1 MTSDTPRLRLAIVG
15 IVALSLFAA
24 LFTRLYFLQVLAAPE
39 YKLQAQANQ
48 VRVVSEPA
56 PRGRILDAWGRVLVD
71 NRASNVVAI
80 DRSLV
85 EDDAARD
92 ELLGRLSI
100 VLGKTP
106 DELLAKYNDRGVS
119 PYTPVPIAEDVSE
132 EIMVLLRE
140 RRSEFP
146 PVVAKRVA
154 VRTYPNGNLA
164 AHILGYIG
172 EVNQE
177 EMDVHPDEYEL
188 GDFIGKAGV
197 EKVYEDALRGVDG
210 EQRIEVDAE
219 GTPIR
224 VLPGGRAPV
233 QGNDVVLSIDL
244 DVQRVAEQSLAEG
257 LLAARSEAFEEDGVR
272 VGLLKADAGS
282 VVVLDAKAG
291 TVVAMASYPT
301 FDLPGLANGI
311 SKAEGEML
319 FGEQSGAPFTNRAIQ
334 GQYAPGSTW
343 KLVTADAAVRKG
355 LQGPGYVLNDTGRYT
370 IEGECTGRG
379 CIVQNAG
386 ARAFGNVDM
395 RRALTVS
402 SDVYFYD
409 IGARFWQER
418 RNPAYGE
425 NAIQDSAALLG
436 FGAQTGVPL
445 TSEIKARLAT
455 PDLRAQLHA
464 DNPTAFPEGRWF
476 TGHNVSL
483 AIGQGELT
491 VTPIQLAN
499 AYATYANNGT
509 RFSPNIATRIQTQD
523 EEVVTT
529 ISPRVAA
536 RVDIPPDARAAIMA
550 GFNGAVADPEG
561 TAYGAFAGFPLDR
574 YPIAGKTG
582 TAQAP
587 PRQDTA
593 LFVGM
598 APAYDVKHVVAVV
611 MEQSGFGAA
620 AAAPV
625 ARRIFGQL
633 SGLETQPAPV
643 DFVEEGRD

>member
-24 LFTRLYFLQVLAAPE
+24 MFSRLYFLQVLAAPE

-80 DRSLV
+80 DRSKV
-85 EDDAARD
+85 EDDDARD
-92 ELLGRLSI
+92 ELLARLSM

-119 PYTPVPIAEDVSE
+119 PYTPVPVAEDVSE
-132 EIMVLLRE
+132 EVMVLLRE
-140 RRSEFP
+140 RRSEYP
-146 PVVAKRVA
+146 AVVAKRVA

-177 EMDVHPDEYEL
+177 EIDVNPGEYEL
-188 GDFIGKAGV
+188 GDVIGKAGV
-197 EKVYEDALRGVDG
+197 EKVYENALRGVDG

-224 VLPGGRAPV
+224 VLEGGRTPV

-244 DVQRVAEQSLAEG
+244 EVQRVAEQALAEG
-257 LLAARSEAFEEDGVR
+257 LLAARGQPFEENGVR
-272 VGLLKADAGS
+272 LGLLRADAGA

-291 TVVAMASYPT
+291 TVVAMASNPT
-301 FDLPGLANGI
+301 FDLPRLADGI
-311 SKAEGEML
+311 SEAEGEML
-319 FGEQSGAPFTNRAIQ
+319 FGEQSGSPFTNRAIQ

-343 KLVTADAAVRKG
+343 KLVTADAAMRKQ
-355 LQGPGYVLNDTGRYT
+355 LIDANHVINDTGTYT

-379 CIVQNAG
+379 CLRRNAG
-386 ARAFGNVDM
+386 SRAFGPVDV
-395 RRALTVS
+395 RRALAVS
-402 SDVYFYD
+402 SDVFFYD

-418 RNPAYGE
+418 RNPSYGE
-425 NAIQDSAALLG
+425 DAIQQSASLLG

-445 TSEIKARLAT
+445 PAETKARLAS
-455 PDLRAQLHA
+455 PDLRAKLHA
-464 DNPTAFPEGRWF
+464 ENPTAFPEGRWF
-476 TGHNVSL
+476 TGDNVSL

-491 VTPIQLAN
+491 VTPTQLAN
-499 AYATYANNGT
+499 AYATFANNGT
-509 RFSPNIATRIQTQD
+509 RFSPNIATQIRTQD
-523 EEVVTT
+523 GEVVTA
-529 ISPRVAA
+529 ISPRIAA
-536 RVDIPPDARAAIMA
+536 RVDIPPDARAALMA
-550 GFNGAVADPEG
+550 GFGGAVSDPQG
-561 TAYGAFAGFPLDR
+561 TSFNAFAGFPLDR

-598 APAYDVKHVVAVV
+598 APAYDVRHVVAVV
-611 MEQSGFGAA
+611 MEQSGFGAS

-643 DFVEEGRD
+643 DFVEEGRE